1 MTHMILKMMLEVN
14 FYNHVNMAYSKL
26 LLSVVLLK
34 VRLFIAV
41 LIALFGLLKW
51 PKTST
56 FIMIVASFNVQE
68 MN

>member
-1 MTHMILKMMLEVN
+1 MMLEVN
-14 FYNHVNMAYSKL
+14 FHNHVNMAYSKV

-34 VRLFIAV
+34 VRLFFAV
-41 LIALFGLLKW
+41 LIALLGLLKW